1 PVDVRR
7 GQPLLEALD
16 LHVGI
21 ERADRLARRVDLRSP
36 EALGVVQDLTL
47 EVDRKSTRL
56 NSSHGSI
63 SYAVFCLKKKS
74 VSDQVAESARIGRF
88 SSFLPPQVA
97 DTIVS
102 AGTRDQ
108 LVSHSLEI
116 KTLVYDLRGIAGLYG
131 S

>member
-74 VSDQVAESARIGRF
+74 VSNGAVVSGRRGLQRRGHDVSESPAKAAGHGVAVDFPLSLGLNASRI
-88 SSFLPPQVA
+88 PPL
-97 DTIVS
+97 D
-102 AGTRDQ
+102 
-108 LVSHSLEI
+108 
-116 KTLVYDLRGIAGLYG
+116 IAIHRNA
-131 S
+131 